1 MKRNLLLTAIGLLV
15 VSLALVW
22 YLTFPVGLPIYLTLP
37 GQTSTVERSICVSWY
52 PPGSGMWWIIAE
64 RDGPLYRELH
74 SATAMKFEID
84 VGSGLSDVQLGR
96 EQPYQP
102 EPSNVVQALRFECS
116 RLLVPR
122 AEPSRLV
129 AIELGR
135 RS

>member
-1 MKRNLLLTAIGLLV
+1 MKRKLFITALGLLALT
-15 VSLALVW
+15 LALVW
-22 YLTFPVGLPIYLTLP
+22 YLAFPVGLPIYLTLP

-52 PPGSGMWWIIAE
+52 PPGSGRWWIITE
-64 RDGPLYRELH
+64 RDGRLYRELH

-102 EPSNVVQALRFECS
+102 DPTNVVHALRSDCS

-122 AEPSRLV
+122 SEPSRLV
-129 AIELGR
+129 AIELER